1 MTEERAHIAVVEH
14 CPDPPTTPL
23 PHPSDI
29 LLVFF
34 ITMSA
39 IIVKTVLHTVGVVVL
54 IWKRK
59 EHTSA
64 EVLV

>member
-1 MTEERAHIAVVEH
+1 MEERAHIAVVEH

-39 IIVKTVLHTVGVVVL
+39 IIVKTVLHTDV
-54 IWKRK
+54 
-59 EHTSA
+59 
-64 EVLV
+64 